1 MRNLIFWKGMED
13 VSFKQTDEGDVFF
26 PYGIYGAG
34 YIVDPALKAQITAA
48 VRSYYSLGTIFV
60 IIGAFSGSFGGWR
73 TLVVLLPALMGFAIF
88 HHFRFRKILRGAPK
102 SRHRMGLGEVQ
113 RAAAQ
118 RISNGRLVAVL
129 TINALFVVACF
140 FLFLLV
146 LTKYDQT
153 ILLISLGGFLF
164 FGLCLALTGRL
175 AWLKWA
181 ETENSN
187 VTPP

>member
-13 VSFKQTDEGDVFF
+13 VNFKQTNEGNVFF
-26 PYGIYGAG
+26 PYGIFGAG
-34 YIVDPALKAQITAA
+34 YIVDTALKAQITLAL
-48 VRSYYSLGTIFV
+48 RSYYSVGTIFV
-60 IIGAFSGSFGGWR
+60 IVGAFSGSFGGWR
-73 TLVVLLPALMGFAIF
+73 ALVVLLPALVGFSIF
-88 HHFRFRKILRGAPK
+88 HHFRFRKILRDAPK
-102 SRHRMGLGEVQ
+102 SRHRMGFGESQ

-129 TINALFVVACF
+129 TINLLFVVACF

-175 AWLKWA
+175 ARIKWG
-181 ETENSN
+181 EPK
-187 VTPP
+187 V